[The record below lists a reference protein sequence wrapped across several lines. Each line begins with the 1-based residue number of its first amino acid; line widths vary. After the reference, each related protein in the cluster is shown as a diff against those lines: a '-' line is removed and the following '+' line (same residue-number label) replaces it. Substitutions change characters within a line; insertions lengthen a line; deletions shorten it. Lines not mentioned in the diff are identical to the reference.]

1 MKASVPPSIRRGA
14 VTDAAALAALASRTF
29 VETFAAGNRP
39 EDMQAH
45 LARSYG
51 VAQQTAELTD
61 PSVVTLLVEE
71 DGQLVGYAQ
80 LRRGAPPECIRPPN
94 TMELHRFYVASAAHG
109 TGVAQRLMAAV
120 QDAAGSAGAGHL
132 WLGVWEHNPRAIRF
146 YAKCGFVDVGSQA
159 FELGADRQTD
169 RVMLAPVP
177 TR

>member
-1 MKASVPPSIRRGA
+1 VPIRSA
-14 VTDAAALAALASRTF
+14 TTDDAGALAAFAARTF
-29 VETFAAGNRP
+29 AETFAASNTP

-61 PSVVTLLVEE
+61 PSAVTLFAEE

-80 LRRGAPPECIRPPN
+80 LRRGAPPECITPPD
-94 TMELHRFYVASAAHG
+94 TMELHRFYVARDAQG
-109 TGVAQRLMAAV
+109 TGVAQQLIAAV
-120 QDAAGSAGAGHL
+120 QDAARSAGAGHL

-159 FELGADRQTD
+159 FDLGADRQTD
-169 RVMLAPVP
+169 RVMLAPVL